1 MLCYNTTKHNL
12 IYNTLIINIM
22 LKKNII
28 LAALIISFFSCKET
42 KTEEIAVV
50 DETTI
55 TVTKEQ
61 FEASKMTIGNPVEQ
75 SFDVTIKASGKV
87 DVPPQY
93 RAKVTTFLGGYV
105 KATKLLV
112 GDKVA
117 KGQALITLENT
128 EYLDLQ
134 KDYLELA
141 EQLTYLK
148 SEFERQKTL
157 YQEKIA
163 SQKNYLK
170 AESDYKSTRGMYQ
183 GLREKLLLL
192 NINPTNVERGKFT
205 SQITLTAPISG
216 DVTVMN
222 ANVGMFMSPS
232 DVILEI
238 VDTNYLHLNLSI
250 FEKDILSV
258 KEGQKINFSIPEAS
272 KELFVSQVQKVGKSI
287 ESKDRTIA
295 VFGALSPQHKTKLL
309 SGMFVEAGIVI
320 NSKKGFGVPTEAIV
334 TEDNKTFVLVLNNDT
349 KDYIFKKVPV
359 SLGEKSENFVEI
371 LPTALV
377 NQTTKILTKGVFDV
391 AN

>member
-1 MLCYNTTKHNL
+1 MLR
-12 IYNTLIINIM
+12 
-22 LKKNII
+22 KNII
-28 LAALIISFFSCKET
+28 LATLTISLFSCKET
-42 KTEEIAVV
+42 KPEEVSVV
-50 DETTI
+50 DESTI

-75 SFDVTIKASGKV
+75 DFDVTIKASGKV

-112 GDKVA
+112 GDKVV

-170 AESDYKSTRGMYQ
+170 AESEYKSTRGMYQ

-238 VDTNYLHLNLSI
+238 VDTKYLHLNLSI

-295 VFGALSPQHKTKLL
+295 VFGTLSQQNKTKLL

-320 NSKKGFGVPTEAIV
+320 NSKKGFGVPAEAIV

-359 SLGEKSENFVEI
+359 SLGEKSEKFVEI
-371 LPTALV
+371 MPTATI

>member
-1 MLCYNTTKHNL
+1 MLR
-12 IYNTLIINIM
+12 
-22 LKKNII
+22 KNII
-28 LAALIISFFSCKET
+28 LAVLTILLFSCKES
-42 KTEEIAVV
+42 KPEEVTVV
-50 DETTI
+50 DDNTI
-55 TVTKEQ
+55 TITKEQ
-61 FEASKMTIGNPVEQ
+61 FKASKMTIGNPVEQ
-75 SFDVTIKASGKV
+75 DFEVTIKASGKV

-105 KATKLLV
+105 KSTKLLV
-112 GDKVA
+112 GDKVV

-134 KDYLELA
+134 KDYLELS

-170 AESDYKSTRGMYQ
+170 AESEYKSTRGRYQ
-183 GLREKLLLL
+183 GLREKLVLL

-250 FEKDILSV
+250 FEKDILNV

-272 KELFVSQVQKVGKSI
+272 KELFISQVQKVGKSI

-295 VFGALSPQHKTKLL
+295 VFGELTSQNKVKLL
-309 SGMFVEAGIVI
+309 SGMFVEAGIVV
-320 NSKKGFGVPTEAIV
+320 NSKKGFGVPTEAIIK
-334 TEDNKTFVLVLNNDT
+334 EDDKTFILVLNKDG
-349 KDYIFKKVPV
+349 KDYIFQKIPV
-359 SLGEKSENFVEI
+359 SLGEKSEQFVEI
-371 LPTALV
+371 IPSATI
-377 NQTTKILTKGVFDV
+377 NQTTKILTTGVFDV